1 MVSNLYMISQMLSV
15 KFGGNFFVSLLG
27 VWNDAG
33 GGRAYPVAGRRSI
46 LIKGGPDIR
55 LCRIKTASAIS
66 GKENQSRVGPNLVK
80 DGLYLLYTGSVS
92 DPLFF
97 FTDPDPTQ
105 KPKADPDP
113 GEILHAYNE
122 K

>member
-1 MVSNLYMISQMLSV
+1 M
-15 KFGGNFFVSLLG
+15 SLLG

-97 FTDPDPTQ
+97 FTDPDPDPSKSTSNCVKKQ
-105 KPKADPDP
+105 KEKNVR
-113 GEILHAYNE
+113 ILPSGHNQISAVICRQ
-122 K
+122 

>member
-1 MVSNLYMISQMLSV
+1 M
-15 KFGGNFFVSLLG
+15 SLLG

-122 K
+122 NETSILSLSLIWQKKT